1 MSDFRRQDRDSYGE
15 DRGSRTEEDNPPH
28 SRLFIIGGRALTEQD
43 FREAF
48 SPFGEI
54 EKVDVKPGK
63 GITYLKF
70 AKTSDAA
77 EALEE
82 MNGKS
87 ISSDP
92 RPLKI
97 VIASSKSQGSN
108 REDVTALR
116 LFLVIPKTF
125 TEEDL
130 RAEFNKYGPVEYVN
144 ILKDKRTQESKG
156 LGYVKYFRFSHAAK
170 AFENVDPSFKP
181 KFAAPRPQA
190 GRFDDRGSE
199 RSFGSSS
206 GGIGVGGGFGPVHG
220 GGFDG
225 GFGDFGIPGS
235 SRPKFESSIPNPTG
249 TSRLAFMCSSFAT
262 QDKVGRL
269 FDIIPGLEYCEL
281 TQQDPRG
288 DRVYGSAVY
297 NNPNSAAYAL
307 EKLHGFDYPSGSR
320 ILIKFDDSGA
330 TRMGHGGGG
339 GGGGAGVGGG
349 EGAAQLPAEIK
360 TLVNTIQH
368 ATDMLN
374 QAGYG
379 DVVSSVPGASA
390 SNAVVFNPETMFSG
404 ELPPPQPILR
414 GNPTSAERLFVVF
427 KDCRGDVPAQHILN
441 DVFSRFGNLIN
452 VYMLKGKKC
461 GYVKYASKE
470 SAQQAIETLNE
481 QTLCGSF
488 LKVMIA
494 EDSYAEK
501 NKRARVDSEE
511 V

>member
-1 MSDFRRQDRDSYGE
+1 MNMSDFRRQDRDSYGE
-15 DRGSRTEEDNPPH
+15 DRGNRTVEDNPPH

-43 FREAF
+43 FRQAF

-97 VIASSKSQGSN
+97 VIASSRSQGSN

-125 TEEDL
+125 SEEDL
-130 RAEFNKYGPVEYVN
+130 RVEFNQYGPVEYVN

-156 LGYVKYFRFSHAAK
+156 LGYVKYFRFSHAAR

-181 KFAAPRPQA
+181 KFAEPRPQA

-199 RSFGSSS
+199 RSFGSA
-206 GGIGVGGGFGPVHG
+206 GGAGMGGGF

-225 GFGDFGIPGS
+225 GYGDFGPASS
-235 SRPKFESSIPNPTG
+235 SRPKFESSIPNPSG
-249 TSRLAFMCSSFAT
+249 TSRLAFMCSSYAT

-288 DRVYGSAVY
+288 DRVYGTAVY

-320 ILIKFDDSGA
+320 ILVKFDDSGA
-330 TRMGHGGGG
+330 PRGGGQ
-339 GGGGAGVGGG
+339 GGAGPGLGGG
-349 EGAAQLPAEIK
+349 EGAAQLPTEIK

-379 DVVSSVPGASA
+379 DVVSVPGGSA
-390 SNAVVFNPETMFSG
+390 TGSGAVVFNPETMFSG
-404 ELPPPQPILR
+404 VLPPPQPILR
-414 GNPTSAERLFVVF
+414 GNPPPPSAERLFVVF
-427 KDCRGDVPAQHILN
+427 KDCRGEVPAQQILN
-441 DVFSRFGNLIN
+441 DVFSRFGNMIN

-461 GYVKYASKE
+461 GYVKYGTKE

-488 LKVMIA
+488 LKVMVA

-501 NKRARVDSEE
+501 NKRARVESEE

>member
-1 MSDFRRQDRDSYGE
+1 MSDFRRLDRDSYGE
-15 DRGSRTEEDNPPH
+15 DRGGRTVEDNPPH
-28 SRLFIIGGRALTEQD
+28 SRLFIIGGRALTEGD

-130 RAEFNKYGPVEYVN
+130 RAEFNQYGPVEYVN

-181 KFAAPRPQA
+181 KFAEPRPQA

-199 RSFGSSS
+199 RSFGST
-206 GGIGVGGGFGPVHG
+206 GGF

-225 GFGDFGIPGS
+225 GFGDFGPAS
-235 SRPKFESSIPNPTG
+235 SRRPKFESSIPNPSG
-249 TSRLAFMCSSFAT
+249 TCRLAFMCSSFAT

-288 DRVYGSAVY
+288 DRVYGTAVY

-320 ILIKFDDSGA
+320 LLIKFDDSGA
-330 TRMGHGGGG
+330 TR
-339 GGGGAGVGGG
+339 GAQAGAGAGAGGVGGG
-349 EGAAQLPAEIK
+349 EAGARLPAEIK

-368 ATDMLN
+368 ATEMLN

-379 DVVSSVPGASA
+379 DMVSVPGASA
-390 SNAVVFNPETMFSG
+390 SGAVVFNPETMFTG
-404 ELPPPQPILR
+404 ELPPPQPILQ

-427 KDCRGDVPAQHILN
+427 KDPRGDVPPQHILD
-441 DVFSRFGNLIN
+441 DVFSRFGNMIN
-452 VYMLKGKKC
+452 VYMLKGRRC
-461 GYVKYASKE
+461 GYVKYATKE
-470 SAQQAIETLNE
+470 SAQQAIATLNE

-488 LKVMIA
+488 MKVMVA

-501 NKRARVDSEE
+501 NKRARVESEE
-511 V
+511 G